1 MTREPINVEGAPPA
15 VGPYSHAV
23 KSQGTY
29 HFCSGQI
36 PLTADGQL
44 VSGTVAEQTEQVFA
58 NIKTVLAGLGLTL
71 QHVVKTTVFLS
82 DMSLFAE
89 MNEVYAKH
97 FEAPYPARSTV
108 AVKGLP
114 RNVDVEIEVIAVG

>member
-1 MTREPINVEGAPPA
+1 MFRQAINVDGAAPA

-23 KSQGTY
+23 RTSGTF

-36 PLTADGQL
+36 PLKADGEL
-44 VSGTVAEQTEQVFA
+44 VTGDVKDQTEQVFK
-58 NIKTVLAGLGLTL
+58 NISIVLDGLGLDMD
-71 QHVVKTTVFLS
+71 HVVKTTVFLS
-82 DMSLFAE
+82 DMSHFAA
-89 MNEVYAKH
+89 MNEVYATK
-97 FEAPYPARSTV
+97 FTAPYPARSTV

>member
-23 KSQGTY
+23 KAQGTL

-36 PLTADGQL
+36 PLTAEGQL
-44 VSGTVAEQTEQVFA
+44 IAGPVAAQTEQVFE
-58 NIKTVLAGLGLTL
+58 NIKTVLAGMGLGLEN
-71 QHVVKTTVFLS
+71 VVKTTVFLS
-82 DMSLFAE
+82 DMALLAE
-89 MNEVYAKH
+89 MNEVYARY
-97 FEAPYPARSTV
+97 FQAPFPARSTV

-114 RNVDVEIEVIAVG
+114 RNVDVEIEVIAVS

>member
-23 KSQGTY
+23 RTEGTL

-36 PLTADGQL
+36 PLTADGQII
-44 VSGTVAEQTEQVFA
+44 SGDVAAQTEQVFA
-58 NIKTVLAGLGLTL
+58 NIKTVLAGMGLTL
-71 QHVVKTTVFLS
+71 ENVVKTTVFLS
-82 DMSLFAE
+82 DMALFGE

-97 FEAPYPARSTV
+97 FQAPFPARSTV

-114 RNVDVEIEVIAVG
+114 RNVDVEIEVIAIG